1 MTKAKTIKLTALL
14 LLVVC
19 AALFASGCGAEKSA
33 LGAVKEAMLAAD
45 DTMPEM
51 KEASSESE
59 DAEKLFG
66 SLSDVSYDK
75 VKDYF
80 LCYAAVQDGG
90 YPCSQ
95 VERSRRLIIKTGD
108 PPRER
113 PRVKAEYHAADQRG
127 DHGNEQRLFCKAE
140 RPHQADLVGQDVAE
154 KAAYQRQKDGLDT
167 ADNDQQL
174 SAANLFYGFV

>member
-1 MTKAKTIKLTALL
+1 MTKAKTIKLTAL

-80 LCYAAVQDGG
+80 LCYAADGTA
-90 YPCSQ
+90 YEIAV
-95 VERSRRLIIKTGD
+95 VEMKDSSDVGEMKDSIVRHIQKRKELYKNYAPDQLTQAEGSRVLVKGNRVALVMCAKTDEVIKAFG
-108 PPRER
+108 
-113 PRVKAEYHAADQRG
+113 
-127 DHGNEQRLFCKAE
+127 
-140 RPHQADLVGQDVAE
+140 
-154 KAAYQRQKDGLDT
+154 
-167 ADNDQQL
+167 
-174 SAANLFYGFV
+174 